1 MSSLVEA
8 VARKKREELLRK
20 KAKARRTEDEAKLS
34 AAEKERARKD
44 AEGKSRAERWK
55 EDPAL
60 YALDRFGIKLTVE
73 QVDIARKLVFGK
85 KKFHARK
92 AANKVGK
99 TCTAAVVVWWTA
111 ECHGYDHVHLLSST
125 GDNLEKI
132 LWAELSSL
140 YEKSRRGEYPL
151 PESCA
156 PPKAPTTG
164 FVAFGCHVYGWTS
177 VKVESLGGLSGP
189 KQLFV
194 VDEGSSERFD
204 LLYDAIR
211 RNTQS
216 GETRWLVIG
225 NPTRNTGAFHSLW
238 HGHED
243 STLWD
248 LGTMPAAR
256 RLADGTVVALYDFPG
271 TGLSNPSTV
280 EEWIKAAGSEADSVR
295 IGVFGE
301 FPLTGSRAI
310 FSYEWISQAVQRYE
324 LLCDGG
330 KNLDLEKASDHLHQQ
345 LTLGV
350 DVARFGEDD
359 TVIFPVRGQL
369 ALDPVI
375 IHGHPTDEVVEA
387 VLRCVDAWGRP
398 GEVVKVN
405 VDATGSAGVA
415 DGVIRAAKERK
426 NAKAAA
432 KHAGK
437 PYRGVSIVAND
448 VNVARKATQDPT
460 STDTG
465 YVLVRDQ
472 LWFAGAQ
479 FLRDGGILKPNLR
492 LQEDMLAPTFMYAV
506 DNRKKVESKE
516 EIRKRLKRS
525 PDLADAY
532 CLAVWGGAESADFG
546 GHAGA
551 TTKQEGGKPATLWGG
566 GSPVAWEGDS
576 KPWNI

>member
-1 MSSLVEA
+1 M
-8 VARKKREELLRK
+8 
-20 KAKARRTEDEAKLS
+20 
-34 AAEKERARKD
+34 
-44 AEGKSRAERWK
+44 
-55 EDPAL
+55 
-60 YALDRFGIKLTVE
+60 
-73 QVDIARKLVFGK
+73 DIARKLVFGK

-151 PESCA
+151 PEACA

-330 KNLDLEKASDHLHQQ
+330 KNLDQEKAYVHLQQQ
-345 LTLGV
+345 LSVGV

-369 ALDPVI
+369 AMEPIV
-375 IHGHPTDEVVEA
+375 IHGRDTGEVVTA
-387 VLRCVDAWGRP
+387 VLRYVDSWGRP

-405 VDATGSAGVA
+405 VDATGNPGVF
-415 DGVIRAAKERK
+415 DGVKDAAKERK

-437 PYRGVSIVAND
+437 PYRGVSILACEI
-448 VNVARKATQDPT
+448 NVSRKATQDPT
-460 STDTG
+460 ASDPG
-465 YVLVRDQ
+465 YYLLRDQ
-472 LWFAGAQ
+472 LWFAGAA
-479 FLRDGGILKPNLR
+479 FLRDGGALRPNMR
-492 LQEDMLAPTFMYAV
+492 LQEDLLAPTFTYGV
-506 DNRKKVESKE
+506 DGRKKVESKE
-516 EIRKRLKRS
+516 EVKKRLKRS
-525 PDLADAY
+525 PDLADAF
-532 CLAVWGGAESADFG
+532 CMAVYDGSGGADFG

-551 TTKQEGGKPATLWGG
+551 TVKQEGGKPATLWGG

-576 KPWNI
+576 KEWGI